1 MQGVLAFSP
10 LEAGVRLCRSRRPDR
25 AAPLSSVIAARLGT
39 RITVALGMTGIAAGL
54 STMLLADAASGYAPV
69 ALSQVLLSLG
79 LGTAM
84 APATASV
91 MSVLPLDKAG
101 VGSAV
106 NDAVRMV
113 GGALGVAV
121 LGSVLS
127 SGYRGGMEGA
137 PAAAR
142 DSLGAALSSG
152 DPALARLA
160 TDSFVS
166 GMHTTAIV
174 AAAVALAGA
183 VLAAAY
189 LPRGVRRPARRPRWG
204 RPRRSTPPREHP
216 RPRTPPFARGGRG
229 HRARDLEVLLEEGFR
244 GLSVDAV
251 RVRAGVGKATI
262 YRRFPDKEALVRAA
276 IASLHRLHAEP
287 PDTGSLQGDVE
298 TMWEQGY
305 RSDPAVTSLAPRL
318 LAESASNPEMHAIFR
333 AALIEPRREYLRTI
347 LRRASSGR
355 AARRRRPRHRDRP
368 HRRPFIYRL
377 LIDAGDPSVGIARA

>member
-10 LEAGVRLCRSRRPDR
+10 LEAGVRLLPVAAGLIV
-25 AAPLSSVIAARLGT
+25 AAPLSSVIAARVGT

-54 STMLLADAASGYAPV
+54 SAMLLADAQSGYAPV

-127 SGYRGGMEGA
+127 SAYRGGMEGA

-142 DSLGAALSSG
+142 DSLGAALASG

-189 LPRGVRRPARRPRWG
+189 LPREVRAPRPA
-204 RPRRSTPPREHP
+204 
-216 RPRTPPFARGGRG
+216 
-229 HRARDLEVLLEEGFR
+229 
-244 GLSVDAV
+244 
-251 RVRAGVGKATI
+251 
-262 YRRFPDKEALVRAA
+262 
-276 IASLHRLHAEP
+276 
-287 PDTGSLQGDVE
+287 
-298 TMWEQGY
+298 
-305 RSDPAVTSLAPRL
+305 PAVTGTAAP
-318 LAESASNPEMHAIFR
+318 EHA
-333 AALIEPRREYLRTI
+333 AA
-347 LRRASSGR
+347 
-355 AARRRRPRHRDRP
+355 
-368 HRRPFIYRL
+368 
-377 LIDAGDPSVGIARA
+377 